1 MPRRQALVFG
11 AAGCLSA
18 LVSVCQRRAASPP
31 SGLRPSPSHRY
42 AAGPSLYKRG
52 CLWLRNSPAASRP
65 SVPPANGPGL
75 RSPPVCKTPPPAHGS
90 GLATA
95 SRVQNGP
102 SCPRPLPA
110 IASRVQNAPFYTRL
124 RPATASRVQNSP
136 SCPRLRPTGEPGG
149 DGRWSEGR
157 K

>member
-11 AAGCLSA
+11 AAGSPAAVCCGLLSA
-18 LVSVCQRRAASPP
+18 AGIGLCGFVCRSFCRRRAASTP
-31 SGLRPSPSHRY
+31 SGLRPSPSHRC

-52 CLWLRNSPAASRP
+52 CLRLRNSPAASRP
-65 SVPPANGPGL
+65 SVLRPATASRVQNGPSCT
-75 RSPPVCKTPPPAHGS
+75 RPRPVTTSRVQNGS
-90 GLATA
+90 SCSRPRPATA

-102 SCPRPLPA
+102 SCPRH
-110 IASRVQNAPFYTRL
+110 
-124 RPATASRVQNSP
+124 
-136 SCPRLRPTGEPGG
+136 RPTGEPGT